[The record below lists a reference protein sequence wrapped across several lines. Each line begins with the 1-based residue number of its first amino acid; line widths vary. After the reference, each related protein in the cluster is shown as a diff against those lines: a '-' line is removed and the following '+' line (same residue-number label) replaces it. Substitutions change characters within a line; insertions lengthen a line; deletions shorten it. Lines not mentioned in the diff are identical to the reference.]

1 MSIRVLKAS
10 YIIVCLLSV
19 TLASPTSSA
28 QTPPSA
34 FDYASYDRSF
44 KAVHDGDIAYV
55 KQLLNNGFSL
65 DERDRSQRTALHIAA
80 YQSHDELLEL
90 LAKAGGDMNALEYM
104 RYDVITIAAVANDVE
119 ILKLALKLGG
129 NPTNITSLYD
139 GTALIAAAHLGHA
152 EVVKLLLEAGAPVD
166 HINNLGWTALM
177 EAVVL
182 GDGGADYVQ
191 TIGYLLVHD
200 ADCSIGD
207 RQGITPLQ
215 HARQR
220 GYSNIIEQLSR

>member
-1 MSIRVLKAS
+1 M
-10 YIIVCLLSV
+10 
-19 TLASPTSSA
+19 LASPMSSA

-65 DERDRSQRTALHIAA
+65 DELDSSQRTALHIAA
-80 YQSHDELLEL
+80 YQSHDELLKL
-90 LAKAGGDMNALEYM
+90 LANAGGDMNALEYM

-129 NPTNITSLYD
+129 NPTNVTSLYD

-182 GDGGADYVQ
+182 GDGGPDYVQ
-191 TIGYLLVHD
+191 TIDYLLVHD
-200 ADCSIGD
+200 AERSIGD

-215 HARQR
+215 QARQR
-220 GYSNIIEQLSR
+220 GYSKIIEQLSR